1 MIVAM
6 VEDSEEIVFQ
16 RLVAY
21 KAFNI
26 RLLNLQLRWG
36 IAVTNALKL
45 DRMDRLCTTLEDE
58 GQTGGP
64 SCKEDLGVFGWTDE
78 AAPWCGKEVWS

>member
-45 DRMDRLCTTLEDE
+45 DRMDRLCTTLSRMKDRLVAHHVIRKIS
-58 GQTGGP
+58 GIWM
-64 SCKEDLGVFGWTDE
+64 V
-78 AAPWCGKEVWS
+78 